1 MSQMI
6 IEEEILIFVGGVRK
20 IIISVIFR
28 FYVKCIDCFVK
39 KNCVLFRK
47 CRG

>member
-20 IIISVIFR
+20 IIISVVFH
-28 FYVKCIDCFVK
+28 FLCHMYLDCFVK
-39 KNCVLFRK
+39 QKLCSFKVM
-47 CRG
+47 